1 MHKSLNN
8 GVKAGLI
15 DQAYLNSEAVMQK
28 PAWATRAP
36 NRIKL
41 EDIDHASPSFQKL
54 HQRINKKNEKSVNT
68 D

>member
-1 MHKSLNN
+1 M
-8 GVKAGLI
+8 I

-41 EDIDHASPSFQKL
+41 EDIDHASPSFQKIN
-54 HQRINKKNEKSVNT
+54 QRINKKNEKSVNT